1 MAAEKPAKPADGAP
15 AAADEKPKKGGM
27 MKMLIVAAVV
37 LVLEGVTVGV
47 TMMISAGP
55 KKVIADVPA
64 TAPAEAVVHEAEVKL
79 VDARL
84 PNNVGGRLYLY
95 DLAVV
100 VKVDEKNKVKVTE
113 LFADREAETK
123 DHIRAIV
130 ASSDPK
136 ALAEPGLETLR
147 RQIAYQLDETLGKDG
162 KGMIKEVLIPKCT
175 PMRAEY

>member
-1 MAAEKPAKPADGAP
+1 MANEKPAKPTEAAP
-15 AAADEKPKKGGM
+15 AADAPKKNSM
-27 MKMLIVAAVV
+27 IKMIIVAAVV
-37 LVLEGVTVGV
+37 LVLEGATVGV

-55 KKVIADVPA
+55 KKVIAEVPVAA
-64 TAPAEAVVHEAEVKL
+64 TEPVEHDAEVKL
-79 VDARL
+79 VEARL
-84 PNNVGGRLYLY
+84 PNNVGGRLYIY

-100 VKVDEKNKVKVTE
+100 AKVDDKNKVKVTE
-113 LFADREAETK
+113 LFAERDAETK
-123 DHIRAIV
+123 DHIRAII

-162 KGMIKEVLIPKCT
+162 KGLIKEVLIPKCT